1 MSRQCCNVSEA
12 DSCCWTLAFGRRDH
26 MLRDVSEALERIA
39 VIAQPPRVKI
49 LPSTGTVT
57 SSRPWSAAA

>member
-12 DSCCWTLAFGRRDH
+12 DSCCWTLTFGRQDH
-26 MLRDVSEALERIA
+26 VLRDVSEALERIA
-39 VIAQPPRVKI
+39 VIAQRPRIKI

-57 SSRPWSAAA
+57 STRPQSTAA